1 MAEPPRDVRHVILPW
16 ARPDAGTAE
25 EHGRTA
31 RERVESDARALR
43 VQQDRLAIH
52 KPGDGAATSFG
63 DVRQGFGLP
72 PLLPHGLPFKPHPS
86 IPDEDRVPF
95 HPDALLAAAVAL
107 DILATGTR
115 GIHPTPSVLTE
126 LTETLLTVG
135 RIGGIDAAAVER
147 LLEHADSVV
156 GNTRAG
162 LSQHVAECM
171 AAPPRPDD
179 EPTAVGAAHASTP
192 RAAGKALRRLETT
205 AVVAIHESRLRL
217 EAREVVEYR
226 QV

>member
-1 MAEPPRDVRHVILPW
+1 MAEPQLDVRHVVLPW
-16 ARPDAGTAE
+16 ARPDAATEGHERA
-25 EHGRTA
+25 A
-31 RERVESDARALR
+31 RDRVEAEARALR
-43 VQQDRLAIH
+43 VQQDRLAIRE
-52 KPGDGAATSFG
+52 PGEAAAGAAAG
-63 DVRQGFGLP
+63 ARAGFGLP

-115 GIHPTPSVLTE
+115 TIDPSPSVLAE
-126 LTETLLTVG
+126 LTRALLAVG
-135 RIGGIDAAAVER
+135 RIGGIDDAAMER
-147 LLEHADSVV
+147 LLDHAESNV
-156 GNTRAG
+156 GNSRA
-162 LSQHVAECM
+162 SVSRHVAACM
-171 AAPPRPDD
+171 AAPPRPDE

-192 RAAGKALRRLETT
+192 RAAGKALRRLETA

-217 EAREVVEYR
+217 EAKEVVEYK